1 MSTYESIIKLLTN
14 NMISQNN
21 ENWNKYWGLINQ
33 RSEVVWDADAN
44 LGIGLEIDFLQNNLK
59 NSDLPLIDFGCG
71 DGNMTQ
77 FLAKYFAQVIGVDVA
92 QNALNLAEI
101 EAKKAGLDIKYQLVD
116 TDEKI
121 QQLHQ
126 NIGDANVYVRS
137 VLHQIEASKRPLLVE
152 NLKTLIGKKGT
163 LFLIEITDQSED
175 RFPKQTKTDDPS
187 KVRRL
192 LDCGIKPGFVKQE
205 EIHDLFPAPDF
216 SILEMGILPIPM
228 NATIQGQRVIMD
240 YLYAVITTTNH
251 N

>member
-1 MSTYESIIKLLTN
+1 
-14 NMISQNN
+14 MINQNN
-21 ENWNKYWGLINQ
+21 TNWNKYWGLINQ

-71 DGNMTQ
+71 DGNITQ
-77 FLAKYFAQVIGVDVA
+77 FLAKYFDQVIGIDVA

-101 EAKKAGLDIKYQLVD
+101 EAKKAGLDIRYQLVD

-137 VLHQIEASKRPLLVE
+137 VLHQIETSKRSLFVE
-152 NLKTLIGKKGT
+152 NLKILIGKKGT
-163 LFLIEITDQSED
+163 LFLIEMTDQSED
-175 RFPKQTKTDDPS
+175 RFTEQARTDDPS
-187 KVRRL
+187 KLRKL
-192 LDCGIKPGFVKQE
+192 LDCGIKPGLVKQE
-205 EIHDLFPAPDF
+205 EIYDLFPAPNF
-216 SILEMGILPIPM
+216 SIFKMGILPIPM
-228 NATIQGQRVIMD
+228 NATLQGQRLIMD